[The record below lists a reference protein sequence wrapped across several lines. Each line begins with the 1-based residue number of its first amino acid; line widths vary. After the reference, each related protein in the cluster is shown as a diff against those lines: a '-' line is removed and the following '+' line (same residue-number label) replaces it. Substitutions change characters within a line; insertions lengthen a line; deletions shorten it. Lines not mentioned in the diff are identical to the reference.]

1 MNEWLIAAMFFKGEM
16 PMNQW
21 MRPHGGASL
30 MALLVISASSL
41 LVAIGGIA
49 DMVPRPGQA

>member
-1 MNEWLIAAMFFKGEM
+1 MVDCGNVQSEM

-21 MRPHGGASL
+21 MWPHGGASL
-30 MALLVISASSL
+30 MALLVISASSS

>member
-21 MRPHGGASL
+21 MWLHGGASP
-30 MALLVISASSL
+30 MALWSF
-41 LVAIGGIA
+41 
-49 DMVPRPGQA
+49 PRRHRW

>member
-30 MALLVISASSL
+30 MALLVISASSS
-41 LVAIGGIA
+41 LVAIGAIA